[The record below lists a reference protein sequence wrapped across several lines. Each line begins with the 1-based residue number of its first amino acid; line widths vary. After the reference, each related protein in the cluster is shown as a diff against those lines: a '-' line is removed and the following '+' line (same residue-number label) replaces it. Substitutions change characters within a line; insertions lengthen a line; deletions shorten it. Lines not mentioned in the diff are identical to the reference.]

1 MSQPWHSRTPED
13 VLAEWRS
20 SEQGLSATEAA
31 EQLARFGPNVLRRI
45 PAATVWEILVAQ
57 LRSVVVVLLAAA
69 AAVSALMRDHV
80 EALAI
85 LVVLIINTIV
95 GFVTEWRARRAIEA
109 LGDLDVPQARVVR
122 EGRLQLV
129 DAQTLVPGDIAEIQ
143 PGLNVPADGRLI
155 DVTDLRVDES
165 ALTGESLP
173 VSKQRTADLSDDT
186 PLAERVTMAFKG
198 TTSVAGFGRMVVVA
212 TGAGTE
218 VGRIGALV
226 EGVKSERTP
235 LERQLDALGRRLVWV
250 TLAIAGFIA
259 LLGLWQGLEAGLVL
273 QTAIAL
279 AVAAVPEA
287 LPAVATIALAVG
299 VHRMARRQALVRSLP
314 AVESL
319 GSTTVICTD
328 KTKTL
333 TSGIMTLVRTWIGG
347 RSEPF
352 PPQQREAA
360 SSPPGSPLRAV
371 VEAAV
376 LASRETGGEHDHAD
390 PVDVAMTAAG
400 HAAGITA
407 ADLAKDRPFDSWIP
421 FSSEQKWMAAF
432 HWDGG
437 KRTAFVKGAPRSV
450 LERCDRFVSDA
461 GVRPLDDPGR
471 AAVLAGNEALARDG
485 LRVLAVASGPVTE
498 ATEAALR
505 GLTLLGLVGL
515 ADPPA
520 PGVKET
526 IARLRAAGL
535 RTIMLTGDQRVTAE
549 AIGRE
554 LGVLDEGA
562 VAIDGR
568 QLDGASDAEVRSLVA
583 DQSAFSR
590 VTPEHKLIVVRALRA
605 EGEVVAMFGDGIND
619 AAALRQSD
627 VGVAMGKR
635 GTDVAKQAA
644 AIVLQDDRFETIAA
658 AVEEGRVIFDNIRKF
673 VFYLFSCNVA
683 EVLVLL
689 VAGVAGWP
697 LPLLPLHLLW
707 LNLVTDTFPA
717 LALAL
722 EPAESNVMRR
732 PPRRPDDAFW
742 SRTFVLSVV
751 GYAALITASTLA
763 GFWWALGTAPEKATT
778 MTFMTL
784 GLAQTF
790 HLGNARSHRAVLG
803 LRRMFSN
810 PFAILGT
817 GLAVLLQVLALTVP
831 ALATVLGLS
840 ALSNRDLT
848 VAVALAAV
856 PAVIGQVI
864 KVVRGSS
871 LAGGE

>member
-1 MSQPWHSRTPED
+1 MAQPWHSRTPEA
-13 VLAEWRS
+13 VMAELS
-20 SEQGLSATEAA
+20 SSVQGLSGPEAA
-31 EQLARFGPNVLRRI
+31 ERLARFGPNVLRRI
-45 PAATVWEILVAQ
+45 PAASVWEILLAQ

-69 AAVSALMRDHV
+69 AAVSALMRDHI

-85 LVVLIINTIV
+85 LVVLVINTIV
-95 GFVTEWRARRAIEA
+95 GFLTEWRARRAIEA
-109 LGDLDVPQARVVR
+109 LGNLDVPQARVVR
-122 EGRLQLV
+122 EGRLQVV

-155 DVTDLRVDES
+155 EVTDLRIDES

-259 LLGLWQGLEAGLVL
+259 VLGLWQGLETGLVL

-333 TSGIMTLVRTWIGG
+333 TSGLMTLVRTWIGG
-347 RSEPF
+347 RAEPF
-352 PPQQREAA
+352 PP
-360 SSPPGSPLRAV
+360 PGGEPSAMPESPLRAV

-376 LASRETGGEHDHAD
+376 LASRESGGEHDHAD
-390 PVDVAMTAAG
+390 PVDVAMTSAG
-400 HAAGITA
+400 NAVGITA
-407 ADLAKDRPFDSWIP
+407 ADLARDRPFETWIP

-432 HWDGG
+432 HRDAGEQV
-437 KRTAFVKGAPRSV
+437 AFVKGAPRSV
-450 LERCDRFVSDA
+450 LERCDRFLSDA
-461 GVRPLDDPGR
+461 GVRPLDDHGR

-520 PGVKET
+520 PGVKDT
-526 IARLRAAGL
+526 IARLRSAGL

-568 QLDGASDAEVRSLVA
+568 QLDRSSDEDVRSLVA
-583 DQSAFSR
+583 DQAAFSR
-590 VTPEHKLIVVRALRA
+590 VTPEHKLIVVRALRDS
-605 EGEVVAMFGDGIND
+605 GEVVAMFGDGIND

-627 VGVAMGKR
+627 VGVAMGQR

-689 VAGVAGWP
+689 VAAVAGLP

-722 EPAESNVMRR
+722 EPAESDVMRR

-742 SRTFVLSVV
+742 SRSFVLSVV
-751 GYAALITASTLA
+751 GYATLITASTLA
-763 GFWWALGTAPEKATT
+763 GFWWALGTDPGKATT

-790 HLGNARSHRAVLG
+790 HLGNARNQRTVLG
-803 LRRMFSN
+803 LRRMLSN
-810 PFAILGT
+810 PFAILGA
-817 GLAVLLQVLALTVP
+817 GLAILLQVLALTVP
-831 ALATVLGLS
+831 ALASVLGLS
-840 ALSNRDLT
+840 ALSRQDLT
-848 VAVALAAV
+848 IVVMLAAM
-856 PAVIGQVI
+856 PAVIGQLVKI
-864 KVVRGSS
+864 VRGSS